1 MPPENRPVSLNHNSP
16 EDSWGEYRQ
25 LVLKELERLNDN
37 YETLM
42 KEVISIKVEIGALNV
57 KAGIWGLTGA
67 AIPVALMLIVEFIK
81 K

>member
-1 MPPENRPVSLNHNSP
+1 MTTENKSLLHQLG

-37 YETLM
+37 YESLM
-42 KEVISIKVEIGALNV
+42 KEVVGIKVEIGQLNV
-57 KAGIWGLTGA
+57 KAGVWGLTGA
-67 AIPVALMLIVEFIK
+67 AIPVALMLVVEFLK